1 MLVGGSSLIFMFIIV
16 FLILAFGIGQVAWIY
31 LDSRKREDKFG
42 LLWAIFALTPLF
54 IPILLPLPLIVY
66 LLVTR
71 AFSSKCNNCDS
82 RVSGSFAAC
91 PNCGV
96 QLKEK
101 CSSCNQVLR
110 EEWNY
115 CPYCNDKIKK
125 GNLQNENNKEK

>member
-1 MLVGGSSLIFMFIIV
+1 MLIGGSSLIFMFIIV

-71 AFSSKCNNCDS
+71 AFSDKCYNCNS
-82 RVSGSFAAC
+82 RVSGRFSAC

-101 CSSCNQVLR
+101 CSCCNQVIR

-125 GNLQNENNKEK
+125 GNL

>member
-1 MLVGGSSLIFMFIIV
+1 MTNLLFMFIIMFLVLV
-16 FLILAFGIGQVAWIY
+16 FAIGQVAWIY
-31 LDSRKREDKFG
+31 LDSRRRRDKFG
-42 LLWAIFALTPLF
+42 LLWAIFGITPLF

-71 AFSSKCNNCDS
+71 AFSAKCNNCNS
-82 RVSGSFAAC
+82 RVSSSFAAC

-96 QLKEK
+96 QLKDK
-101 CSSCNQVLR
+101 CDNCNSVLR

-125 GNLQNENNKEK
+125 GSL